1 MDQQAVVHLYDGV
14 LLSNEKEP
22 TIDTCSNLN
31 EYQNN
36 YAKWKKSDTKDHKLY
51 GSIIW
56 NAHKKQIY
64 RDRK

>member
-36 YAKWKKSDTKDHKLY
+36 YAKWKKSDKNKEYILY
-51 GSIIW
+51 CSISI
-56 NAHKKQIY
+56 QF
-64 RDRK
+64 